1 MRVIWMTREGLM
13 KSLIAALMVV
23 FLIGCAT
30 EPKQAPGIKTAP
42 SALPTAAGPYPED
55 YELRIISW
63 LRMNAD
69 DPDNVQILSIGQ
81 PQSKTLGVS
90 SPDRTLVKG
99 DAVWE
104 SVVVVQL
111 KNPPSPPTY
120 RYFFFKDGVIR
131 AVDLK

>member
-1 MRVIWMTREGLM
+1 MVLSTRKEELMR
-13 KSLIAALMVV
+13 ALLALLTIL

-30 EPKQAPGIKTAP
+30 EPKQPPDTKTTPA
-42 SALPTAAGPYPED
+42 AQQAAAGPFPEE

-69 DPDNVQILSIGQ
+69 DPDNVQVLSIGPPQ
-81 PQSKTLGVS
+81 PKTLEVS
-90 SPDRTLVKG
+90 SPDRGLVKG

-104 SVVVVQL
+104 SIVVVQS
-111 KNPPSPPTY
+111 KTPPSPPAY
-120 RYFFFKDGVIR
+120 RRFYFKDGVIR